1 MAMNRRKKP
10 DRQEWKIPALL
21 QILRGVLGAAL
32 SVAKIAV
39 GGIVT
44 LLLIVVVCCIVVV
57 GAAGD
62 YLEQEVIPN
71 TSFNEE
77 VSLDQTS
84 FIYYVDAGGDITT
97 TNAVN
102 IADYET
108 LFREQIEKYDAI
120 IHLNIGMGFSSCYQ
134 NAKLAAEEVP
144 EVFVFSS
151 ENLSIGHGALV
162 LAAAE
167 AAEAGKSVTEIL
179 TLLEDLAERVE
190 MSFVLDRLDY
200 MKKGGRCSA
209 VAALGANLLKLHPCI
224 EVIDGKMSVT
234 KKYRGSMEK
243 VVADYVRERLADAKE
258 LDTSRVIIVD
268 TCEDDHLVSIV
279 RECLREDGRFAE
291 VIEAKAGCTVFSHCG
306 PNVVGLMLYASK
318 MYIGRALC
326 RTTQRPLND

>member
-1 MAMNRRKKP
+1 MI
-10 DRQEWKIPALL
+10 KITTDSTCDLPVWL
-21 QILRGVLGAAL
+21 
-32 SVAKIAV
+32 
-39 GGIVT
+39 
-44 LLLIVVVCCIVVV
+44 
-57 GAAGD
+57 
-62 YLEQEVIPN
+62 LEQHNISVVPLGVVKGDRLYRDGVDIR
-71 TSFNEE
+71 TA
-77 VSLDQTS
+77 D
-84 FIYYVDAGGDITT
+84 IAAHVDAGGNITT

-108 LFREQIEKYDAI
+108 LFREHIEKYDAI
-120 IHLNIGMGFSSCYQ
+120 IHLNIGMGFSSCHQ

-179 TLLEDLAERVE
+179 ALLEDLAGQVE
-190 MSFVLDRLDY
+190 MSFVLDGLDY

-243 VVADYVRERLADAKE
+243 VVADYVRDRLANMKD
-258 LDTSRVIIVD
+258 LDTSRVMIVD
-268 TCEDDHLVSIV
+268 TCEDDHLVSIA
-279 RECLREDGRFAE
+279 RECLKEDGRFAE
-291 VIEAKAGCTVFSHCG
+291 VIETKAGCTVFSHCG
-306 PNVVGLMLYASK
+306 PNVLGLMLVRK
-318 MYIGRALC
+318 
-326 RTTQRPLND
+326 

>member
-1 MAMNRRKKP
+1 MI
-10 DRQEWKIPALL
+10 KITTDSTCDLPAWL
-21 QILRGVLGAAL
+21 
-32 SVAKIAV
+32 
-39 GGIVT
+39 
-44 LLLIVVVCCIVVV
+44 
-57 GAAGD
+57 
-62 YLEQEVIPN
+62 LEQHNISVIPLGVVKGGRLYRDGVDIR
-71 TSFNEE
+71 TA
-77 VSLDQTS
+77 D
-84 FIYYVDAGGDITT
+84 IAAHVDAGGDITS

-120 IHLNIGMGFSSCYQ
+120 IHLNLGMGFSSCHQ

-144 EVFVFSS
+144 EVYVVSS
-151 ENLSIGHGALV
+151 ENLSAGHGALV

-167 AAEAGKSVTEIL
+167 AAEMGKSAAEIL
-179 TLLEDLAERVE
+179 DLLEELTGRVE

-243 VVADYVRERLADAKE
+243 VVADYIRERLADRTD
-258 LDTSRVIIVD
+258 LDTSRIIVVD
-268 TCEDDHLVSIV
+268 TCEDDHLASLA
-279 RECLREDGRFAE
+279 RKYLEEDGRFAQ

-306 PNVVGLMLYASK
+306 PNVLGLMLLRK
-318 MYIGRALC
+318 
-326 RTTQRPLND
+326 